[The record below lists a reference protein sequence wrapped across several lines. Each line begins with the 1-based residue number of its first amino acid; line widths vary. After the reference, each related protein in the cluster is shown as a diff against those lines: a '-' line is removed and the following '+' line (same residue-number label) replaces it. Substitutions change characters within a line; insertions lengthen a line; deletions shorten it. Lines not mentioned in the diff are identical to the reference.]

1 MGKPSLERQPD
12 EADRKGC
19 RMASSQGM
27 QVLHSPARTVVVVG
41 PGGGGDI
48 AALAGAVA
56 AEKGALVV
64 LAIGWPPTSAQQD
77 VIHEAMRATAELRLA
92 FEAHLLYGEAELE
105 DHLLA
110 GDKVVGAV
118 AAGPEETTVPQQV
131 GSFA

>member
-1 MGKPSLERQPD
+1 
-12 EADRKGC
+12 
-19 RMASSQGM
+19 MASSQGM

-118 AAGPEETTVPQQV
+118 AAGPEETTAPQPV

>member
-1 MGKPSLERQPD
+1 
-12 EADRKGC
+12 
-19 RMASSQGM
+19 MASSQGM

-48 AALAGAVA
+48 AALTGAVA

-77 VIHEAMRATAELRLA
+77 VIHEAMRTAAELRVA
-92 FEAHLLYGEAELE
+92 FEAHLLYSEAELE

-110 GDKVVGAV
+110 GDKVVGA
-118 AAGPEETTVPQQV
+118 AALGPEETAAHEPVE
-131 GSFA
+131 SFA